1 FGGLNWATCG
11 DPCQLPPPR
20 GNSLF
25 ARELVRCHLNDHLN
39 DLNERTRQEV
49 KGIQVWHQVEHVVIL
64 DEIMR
69 QKNDPILLSILKRL
83 RKGLC
88 TTEDKDI
95 LDNYV

>member
-1 FGGLNWATCG
+1 GGLNWATCG
-11 DPCQLPPPR
+11 DPCQLPPPP

-69 QKNDPILLSILKRL
+69 QKDDPILLSILKRL

-88 TTEDKDI
+88 TTEDKDT